1 MRDYD
6 GHVYIRE
13 WGNSILLGGFE
24 PWAKPAFKGGIPER
38 FEFQLLPEDWDQF
51 RTYNRTS
58 FTLCPILLALCIFWL
73 LFSEIILEQG
83 LHRVP
88 DLQHIGVKKFINGPE
103 SFTPDGRII
112 FGEAAE
118 VLHLAILSI
127 I

>member
-58 FTLCPILLALCIFWL
+58 FTLFTILRALCIFWL
-73 LFSEIILEQG
+73 LFQKSSWSRACIAFQTCNTSE
-83 LHRVP
+83 
-88 DLQHIGVKKFINGPE
+88 
-103 SFTPDGRII
+103 
-112 FGEAAE
+112 
-118 VLHLAILSI
+118 
-127 I
+127 